1 MDGYITIKEAAEKWD
16 LTVRR
21 VQKMC
26 SDNKIPGASKFG
38 RVWVIPEDSE
48 RPVDR
53 RVTTGQYRNWRK
65 RENTE
70 NTPAGCI
77 ARTLY

>member
-65 RENTE
+65 RRLEN
-70 NTPAGCI
+70 NT
-77 ARTLY
+77 